1 MGNLCCYIKEQ
12 YFIERPELINILD
25 SGNTPKQARRK
36 QLCMQITFDGDTFY
50 IPFRTHLGDDVRR
63 YGRIGHSVPSVSRP
77 EAGLDY
83 RYTLVINNSDYIIA
97 GTDQMLPNSQH
108 KKLQNEILDI
118 EEEFITYYNGFI
130 RAFRKGRL
138 KREPLYRYSS
148 LINFV
153 DELGIAPKEPALT

>member
-1 MGNLCCYIKEQ
+1 MGTL
-12 YFIERPELINILD
+12 
-25 SGNTPKQARRK
+25 
-36 QLCMQITFDGDTFY
+36 FY
-50 IPFRTHLGDDVRR
+50 IPMRTHLGDDVRK

-83 RYTLVINNSDYIIA
+83 RYALVINDPDYIIT
-97 GTDQMLPNSQH
+97 GTDQILPNSQYH
-108 KKLQNEILDI
+108 KLQREILDI

-130 RAFRKGRL
+130 RTFRKGRL

-153 DELGIAPKEPALT
+153 DELGIAPKEPAFV